1 MANAIKELTLLDRL
15 QDPAEAEVWVSLVPE
30 RLTPTTEVRGRL
42 MGPRCPYSSTV
53 EVAYPIRPFP
63 RPLEGWPGI
72 VRRVVIPEASLWEPN
87 CPFLYEGPVELWEAG
102 ELSERVIVRHGLRS
116 VNLTSRGLR
125 INGHIVELR
134 GLAVESSSAEDAQRL
149 HAEGF
154 NTLLTGIGR
163 DTNEL
168 LESADRFGFLVL
180 ARVGGPNGVPLTERT
195 GKLLETHPSALGWLI
210 PQGWGEAQLSALH
223 AKAKHLLL
231 GMELPGVPTT
241 PLPPQISFIACD
253 QRTLPALANLPFPKL
268 ILADR
273 TLTDEDRG
281 GSLASPGIL
290 GCIGRE

>member
-1 MANAIKELTLLDRL
+1 MANAIRELTLLDRL

-63 RPLEGWPGI
+63 RPLAGWPGI

-102 ELSERVIVRHGLRS
+102 ELCERVTVRHGLRS
-116 VNLTSRGLR
+116 LNLTSRGLR
-125 INGHIVELR
+125 VNGHIVELH
-134 GLAVESSSAEDAQRL
+134 GLAVESLSAEDPQRL

-154 NTLLTGIGR
+154 NTLLTGIGP
-163 DTNEL
+163 DTLEL
-168 LESADRFGFLVL
+168 LDSADRFGFLVL
-180 ARVGGPNGVPLTERT
+180 VRVGGPNGVPLTERT
-195 GKLLETHPSALGWLI
+195 GKLLEAHPSALGWLI

-241 PLPPQISFIACD
+241 PLPPQISFVACD
-253 QRTLPALANLPFPKL
+253 ERTLPALENLPLPKL
-268 ILADR
+268 L
-273 TLTDEDRG
+273 LTNRSDATNGEGDV
-281 GSLASPGIL
+281 LKAASVL
-290 GCIGRE
+290 GRVFSQ